1 MMKPLPLAVAGLL
14 LTMLHAPAARAD
26 LIVPVG
32 VTSSG
37 AITAGSPGLI
47 IDGVLPPRYTP
58 VTDPR
63 IVSWNSLS
71 TRFTIDFG
79 KVYTVQS
86 LTAYVDNND
95 SYLIESSTNGT
106 TFTKLF
112 TFMAVD
118 GPVTPGQGEVDILTT
133 NPSFPLA
140 PTDATTPAEFLRV
153 SAVDGDSFYGIG
165 EIQAFS
171 PTVSAVPAPGSVL
184 LLGTGVVGMVGLA
197 RRRRGALLMCR

>member
-1 MMKPLPLAVAGLL
+1 
-14 LTMLHAPAARAD
+14 
-26 LIVPVG
+26 
-32 VTSSG
+32 
-37 AITAGSPGLI
+37 
-47 IDGVLPPRYTP
+47 
-58 VTDPR
+58 
-63 IVSWNSLS
+63 
-71 TRFTIDFG
+71 
-79 KVYTVQS
+79 
-86 LTAYVDNND
+86 
-95 SYLIESSTNGT
+95 
-106 TFTKLF
+106 
-112 TFMAVD
+112 MAVD

-140 PTDATTPAEFLRV
+140 PTDATTPAYVGRSFAPTAAEFLRV